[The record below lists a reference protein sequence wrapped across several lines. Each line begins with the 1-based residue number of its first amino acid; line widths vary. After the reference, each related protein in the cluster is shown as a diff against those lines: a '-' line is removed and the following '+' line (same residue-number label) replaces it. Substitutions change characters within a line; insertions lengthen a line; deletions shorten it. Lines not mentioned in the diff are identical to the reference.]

1 MLIVR
6 GSDPTIRTY
15 SAFADE
21 AGGSGGDVS
30 TLAIVHRENDLVVA
44 DAIRIF
50 KSPFSPEAVIRE
62 KAQLLKTFRLNHRA
76 VA

>member
-6 GSDPTIRTY
+6 GGDPTIRTY

-50 KSPFSPEAVIRE
+50 KSPFSPR
-62 KAQLLKTFRLNHRA
+62 Q
-76 VA
+76 